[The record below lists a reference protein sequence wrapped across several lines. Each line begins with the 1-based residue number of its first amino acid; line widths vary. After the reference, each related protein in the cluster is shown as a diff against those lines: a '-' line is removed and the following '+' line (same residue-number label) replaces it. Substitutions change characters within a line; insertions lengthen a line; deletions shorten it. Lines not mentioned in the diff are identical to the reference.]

1 MPSCKWLT
9 VNSLSGPALP
19 LDNSWVALE
28 AQAGNDFVQV
38 FEGEGA
44 MTKNNHKLG
53 QFLLSGIKPAAHGV
67 PSNMVTFEVDFND
80 NLKVTAD
87 EKGTGNMC

>member
-1 MPSCKWLT
+1 MPSRKWLT
-9 VNSLSGPALP
+9 VNCQSGPALL
-19 LDNSWVALE
+19 LDSSWAALE

-53 QFLLSGIKPAAHGV
+53 QFLLSGLKSAAHRV
-67 PSNMVTFEVDFND
+67 PSIMVTFEFGFDG

-87 EKGTGNMC
+87 EKGTGNMS